1 MIQLAAKALLG
12 PMLLVQAWHLRR
24 TALEL
29 PEPHGERVGVV
40 GTGHTALRILVAGDS
55 SAAGVGARTQD
66 EALAIPLARNIS
78 QRLGAAVGW
87 QLVAESGRT
96 SATLLD
102 LLRESKLER
111 ADMAV
116 VVVGV
121 NDVTR
126 EVKMRDALRSR
137 SAIAD
142 LLRERAGVRH
152 IAFAALP
159 QMEVLPAVPNPLAWY
174 IGQSSRRNNRA
185 QALWARTQDGCA
197 HVEMEGVI
205 DPQQFSEDG
214 FHPAPALY
222 ARVAERLAEHLVE
235 RLDVTDQTK
244 IKERE

>member
-40 GTGHTALRILVAGDS
+40 GAGRPALRLLIAGDS

-66 EALAIPLARNIS
+66 EALAIPLARNINL
-78 QRLGAAVGW
+78 RLGATIGW

-102 LLRESKLER
+102 LLRESHLER
-111 ADMAV
+111 ADVAV

-159 QMEVLPAVPNPLAWY
+159 QMEILPAVPNPLAWY
-174 IGQSSRRNNRA
+174 IGQSSRRNNHA
-185 QALWARTQDGCA
+185 QALWARTQAGCA
-197 HVEMEGVI
+197 HVEMDGVI
-205 DPQQFSEDG
+205 DPQHFCEDG

-222 ARVAERLAEHLVE
+222 ARVAERLAEHLVAE
-235 RLDVTDQTK
+235 SGVTGRK
-244 IKERE
+244 EIKERA